1 MLYFPFLFFVSF
13 FKMRNNE
20 PIVLPLIMLPLIILI
35 WIQVAVLLTV
45 MMMIDDL
52 KRMAVVIMKQVIV
65 VVVAAVSDNSS
76 HHHHP
81 CRYFMYCSP
90 SDDII
95 YRWRNWKSYP
105 LPDTEPRY
113 SNGWM
118 YKFFKKIIPMKE
130 WAKVLVG
137 NCNNSST
144 FKLTNR

>member
-1 MLYFPFLFFVSF
+1 VPIIEYEMLKKIVYALFPLFIFAAVF
-13 FKMRNNE
+13 YKMRNNE

-35 WIQVAVLLTV
+35 RIQVAVLLTV
-45 MMMIDDL
+45 MVMIIDDL

-95 YRWRNWKSYP
+95 Y
-105 LPDTEPRY
+105 
-113 SNGWM
+113 
-118 YKFFKKIIPMKE
+118 
-130 WAKVLVG
+130 
-137 NCNNSST
+137 C
-144 FKLTNR
+144 